1 VPQTPIIE
9 SLKDESRGGTSGAQ
23 SGLRN
28 LVVVGEIALSTI
40 LLVGGGLLLQSLR
53 TLLQQSPGFEP
64 QHLLTFDVNLPGLSY
79 PTGKEWPFDNT
90 DGLRFTKTFLERLRR
105 IPGVTNVSA
114 TNGLPVTENR
124 STNRFIVEGKSASEA
139 QDEACITR
147 RIDSDYFNG
156 MKIPL
161 IAGRYFSPADNEA
174 APKVAIVNQAWVKNF
189 LAKGEEPLGKQVRLA
204 SPASEPFRQIV
215 GVIGDV
221 AEDSLAV
228 QPPPVMYF
236 PLDQGSGFTR
246 YLRYVMRTTSDPS
259 SSISSVRV
267 TLRELDPQLAL
278 IQPQSMDQLVNLSP
292 AVFLRRY
299 PLYLMGCFAALALAL
314 ATIGLYGL
322 ISYSVLRRTREIG
335 IRLALGARREDV
347 LRLILRQGLIAAL
360 AGIALGLVGA
370 LGATRIM
377 GSMLYGIHYGAWT
390 VFGVVATLL
399 LLITLTASYVPARRA
414 TKVDPIIALRNE

>member
-1 VPQTPIIE
+1 
-9 SLKDESRGGTSGAQ
+9 
-23 SGLRN
+23 
-28 LVVVGEIALSTI
+28 
-40 LLVGGGLLLQSLR
+40 
-53 TLLQQSPGFEP
+53 
-64 QHLLTFDVNLPGLSY
+64 
-79 PTGKEWPFDNT
+79 
-90 DGLRFTKTFLERLRR
+90 
-105 IPGVTNVSA
+105 
-114 TNGLPVTENR
+114 
-124 STNRFIVEGKSASEA
+124 
-139 QDEACITR
+139 
-147 RIDSDYFNG
+147 
-156 MKIPL
+156 
-161 IAGRYFSPADNEA
+161 
-174 APKVAIVNQAWVKNF
+174 
-189 LAKGEEPLGKQVRLA
+189 
-204 SPASEPFRQIV
+204 
-215 GVIGDV
+215 
-221 AEDSLAV
+221 
-228 QPPPVMYF
+228 MYF